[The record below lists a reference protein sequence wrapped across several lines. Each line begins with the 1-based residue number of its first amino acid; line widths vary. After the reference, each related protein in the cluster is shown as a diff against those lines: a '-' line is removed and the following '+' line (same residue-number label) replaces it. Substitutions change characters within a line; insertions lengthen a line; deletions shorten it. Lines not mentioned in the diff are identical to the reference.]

1 MTSGV
6 YRLTFSNGAD
16 YIGKSVD
23 IATRWKQHMDKFR
36 AGKATRLMQAAY
48 DAWGEPNAEV
58 LVECH
63 EDHIDIVESCLISR
77 LRPRLN
83 STIPKDPIPGYAL
96 EDLIHYLGAPTIEH
110 IVRISELLQSKEE
123 YAKVL
128 EDRDETIEHL
138 QATAKHLRRQRTEEE
153 LTHDVMDKIKQA
165 NAAIATW
172 KKEYTK
178 LEAEKV
184 SLKVYI
190 DRLDKELEYERMS
203 WWHKLFK

>member
-23 IATRWKQHMDKFR
+23 IATRWKQHMDKLR
-36 AGKATRLMQAAY
+36 AGKLMQAAY
-48 DAWGEPNAEV
+48 DSWGEPNAEI
-58 LVECH
+58 LVRCH

-77 LRPRLN
+77 LRPCLN

-128 EDRDETIEHL
+128 EDRDEAIEHL
-138 QATAKHLRRQRTEEE
+138 QATTKHLRRQRTDEEI
-153 LTHDVMDKIKQA
+153 TQDIMGKIEQG

-172 KKEYTK
+172 KREYAK
-178 LEAEKV
+178 LDAQ
-184 SLKVYI
+184 
-190 DRLDKELEYERMS
+190 RLDLGDKVETLRRELEYERMS
-203 WWHKLFK
+203 WWYKLFK